1 MSRPEREESV
11 ESQATMTIE
20 QVPAA
25 DWRRWTDDHSATIL
39 DVREPHE
46 WSATGVLPG
55 STLISLGALPR
66 SLGDIDANQPVLV
79 VCRAGNR
86 SQVAAGMLIRSG
98 FSKVAN
104 LSGGLA
110 AVVSA

>member
-1 MSRPEREESV
+1 
-11 ESQATMTIE
+11 MTIE

-25 DWRRWTDDHSATIL
+25 DWRRWSDEHAATIL

-55 STLISLGALPR
+55 SKLISLGSLMHT
-66 SLGDIDANQPVLV
+66 LGDLEPTRPVLL

-86 SQVAAGMLIRSG
+86 SQVAAGLLVRAG

-104 LSGGLA
+104 LAGGLV
-110 AVVSA
+110 AVASA